1 MRKALCTTADQSK
14 AQRAVTTNH
23 HREASISIIPTSRR
37 ENKEEIYNNRQEN
50 GEHVAGGHASHLG
63 NER

>member
-23 HREASISIIPTSRR
+23 HREAGIGIILISRQ
-37 ENKEEIYNNRQEN
+37 ENKEEIYKEEIYNDSVRN
-50 GEHVAGGHASHLG
+50 
-63 NER
+63 

>member
-23 HREASISIIPTSRR
+23 NRGVGNGIIPTSRQ
-37 ENKEEIYNNRQEN
+37 ENKEEFY
-50 GEHVAGGHASHLG
+50 VL
-63 NER
+63 

>member
-23 HREASISIIPTSRR
+23 HREAGIGIIPTSRR
-37 ENKEEIYNNRQEN
+37 ENKEEKR
-50 GEHVAGGHASHLG
+50 
-63 NER
+63 

>member
-23 HREASISIIPTSRR
+23 HREAGNGIIPTSRR
-37 ENKEEIYNNRQEN
+37 ENTEEIYNDSVRN
-50 GEHVAGGHASHLG
+50 
-63 NER
+63 

>member
-23 HREASISIIPTSRR
+23 HREAGIGIIPTSRR
-37 ENKEEIYNNRQEN
+37 ENKEE
-50 GEHVAGGHASHLG
+50 LL
-63 NER
+63 

>member
-23 HREASISIIPTSRR
+23 RR
-37 ENKEEIYNNRQEN
+37 EVDTPIVSASRQESKE
-50 GEHVAGGHASHLG
+50 GKQ
-63 NER
+63 NEFLIYEKFREEAV

>member
-23 HREASISIIPTSRR
+23 HREAGTAIVPPPAQ
-37 ENKEEIYNNRQEN
+37 ENKEENEN
-50 GEHVAGGHASHLG
+50 EFLVYVKFHKETV
-63 NER
+63 